1 MHVLPSLNSELQTPE
16 VLAAALQPLLYM
28 IEESTTEEYTELIL
42 PVFRAV
48 FAMPKS
54 VQATVTLL
62 ENMDIIMKKTPKSD
76 LKSEVLPM
84 LYNAFDSTTPQI
96 QEACFAN
103 LQQACIARA
112 LQARVAICIVSLP
125 QVRFR
130 LDASNLP

>member
-1 MHVLPSLNSELQTPE
+1 MHVLPSLNAELQTPE

-28 IEESTTEEYTELIL
+28 IEESTVDEYTELIL
-42 PVFRAV
+42 PVFRPV

-84 LYNAFDSTTPQI
+84 LYTAFDSSTPQI
-96 QEACFAN
+96 QVSYKVKIAGTQYF
-103 LQQACIARA
+103 LQTF
-112 LQARVAICIVSLP
+112 LT
-125 QVRFR
+125 
-130 LDASNLP
+130 